1 MLLDTNILVE
11 ILKENPVTLEQMQGL
26 KGPLA
31 ISSVTAME
39 LIYGARNKQEVQKI
53 QRFIRVFH
61 VLHLNEDISLKALQL
76 VTEYAKS
83 HTLDIPDSLIASTAL
98 NHKCALFT
106 YNIKGFQFIPDL
118 ELLK

>member
-1 MLLDTNILVE
+1 MLLDTNILIE

-31 ISSVTAME
+31 VSSVTAME

-53 QRFIRVFH
+53 QRFIRIFH
-61 VLHLNEDISLKALQL
+61 VFHLNEDISLKALQL

-98 NHKCALFT
+98 NHKCSLFT
-106 YNIKGFQFIPDL
+106 YNVKDFQFIPDL